1 MSNPQKNLQNF
12 INDLT
17 SVFINRKA
25 EVHILA
31 TALIAEEN
39 AVLVGPHGTSKSLLV
54 DCFAEA
60 LDGNFFQYLITRFT
74 TPDELFGHFS
84 LKQLKD
90 NDEYIRKYQNKLPDA
105 NVAFLDECFKASSSL
120 QNSLLTILN
129 ERAIDLGNGTR
140 QKTDLQMVVGAS
152 NEYPFADSSLLA
164 LWDRWLFRRHVG
176 RLKKSKDI
184 WRVMTDQSLGK
195 CSSILSM
202 DDINEIRKL
211 RDQVDLTPIKDFI
224 EQIYAYTKQKD
235 IDVSGRRWRKI
246 AKVIKTRAAMDGR
259 SAASAK
265 DLRILSEILWNRPE
279 QRDDLTAFL
288 SGLCS
293 GDLKAAMS
301 IYDKLK
307 AMIENTD
314 MDRLTDIQRTNQQ
327 CKVLIE
333 QLSDLDDSD
342 PEVLTYQEKCT
353 SLSDGFIRSYTRT
366 VQGL

>member
-1 MSNPQKNLQNF
+1 MANIPQKNLENF

-17 SVFINRKA
+17 KVFINRKA
-25 EVHILA
+25 EIHILA

-54 DCFAEA
+54 DSFAKA

-152 NEYPFADSSLLA
+152 NEYPFDDSSLLA

-176 RLKKSKDI
+176 RLKKTADV
-184 WRVMTDQSLGK
+184 WRVMTDPSLGK
-195 CSSILSM
+195 CSTSLSV

-211 RDQVDLTPIKDFI
+211 RDQVDLTPVKDFI
-224 EQIYAYTKQKD
+224 EQIHIYTREKD
-235 IDVSGRRWRKI
+235 IDVSGRRWRKV
-246 AKVIKTRAAMDGR
+246 AKVIRSRAAMAGR
-259 SAASAK
+259 DHATAA

-279 QRDDLTAFL
+279 QRDDLCAFL

-293 GDLKAAMS
+293 GDLKLAMS
-301 IYDKLK
+301 VYDKIKSLC
-307 AMIENTD
+307 ENTD
-314 MDRLTDIQRTNQQ
+314 MDSLSSIQSTNTQIKSLLQ
-327 CKVLIE
+327 EIDSL
-333 QLSDLDDSD
+333 DLNDS
-342 PEVLTYQEKCT
+342 EVLAYQSKAHA
-353 SLSDGFIRSYTRT
+353 LSEDFVRAFTRMIH
-366 VQGL
+366 G

>member
-1 MSNPQKNLQNF
+1 MTIPHQNLQNF
-12 INDLT
+12 INQLND
-17 SVFINRKA
+17 VFINRKA
-25 EVHILA
+25 EIHILA

-39 AVLVGPHGTSKSLLV
+39 AVLVGLHGTSKSLLV
-54 DCFAEA
+54 DAFSKA
-60 LDGNFFQYLITRFT
+60 LNGRFFQYQLSKFT

-84 LKQLKD
+84 LKEIKD

-105 NVAFLDECFKASSSL
+105 NVAFMDECFKASSAL

-140 QKTDLQMVVGAS
+140 QKTDLQMIVGAS
-152 NEYPFADSSLLA
+152 NEYPFDDSSLLA

-176 RLKKSKDI
+176 RLKKSKDV
-184 WRVMTDQSLGK
+184 WRVMTDPNLGK
-195 CSSILSM
+195 CSASLSM

-211 RDQVDLTPIKDFI
+211 RDQVSIEPIKDLI
-224 EQIYAYTKQKD
+224 MSIHAYTKEKD

-246 AKVIKTRAAMDGR
+246 AKIIRSRAAMDGR
-259 SAASAK
+259 SAATPK
-265 DLRILSEILWNRPE
+265 DLRILSEVLWNRPE
-279 QRDDLTAFL
+279 QRDELTAFL

-307 AMIENTD
+307 SMIENTN
-314 MDRLTDIQRTNQQ
+314 MDSISEISRTNQQ

-333 QLSDLDDSD
+333 QLADLDDSD
-342 PEVLTYQEKCT
+342 PEVLTYQEKCNA
-353 SLSDGFIRSYTRT
+353 LSDGFIRSYTRS
-366 VQGL
+366 VHGG